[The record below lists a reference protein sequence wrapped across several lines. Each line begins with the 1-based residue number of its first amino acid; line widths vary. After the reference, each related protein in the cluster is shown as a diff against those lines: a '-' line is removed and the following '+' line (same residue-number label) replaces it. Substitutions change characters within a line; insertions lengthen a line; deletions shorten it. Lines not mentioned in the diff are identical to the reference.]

1 MRIRWI
7 KKIGFLSILIG
18 ILILM
23 NSWMDR
29 GGNRQ
34 SRLQYDEAFHP
45 KVNADMII
53 IGASQAAHGINPK
66 YFENDD
72 LKVFNFGQDGAGP
85 YFFLKWYRKIF
96 QRYYRKP
103 DTVIFGVHWVMFESH
118 TLQRQLEHD
127 SNYFPRYFLFE
138 ELHDLKEMKTLILNQ
153 FAFIRERKK
162 LPYKLVRLFEKRRER
177 GPYILPK
184 YYNGFVPYERKGRL
198 DKKKGV
204 KPKNDKVQIN
214 AFKELLDD
222 FGKNNIQVI
231 LVNIPGYLPARD
243 PDNIQESIELIHK
256 IAEEKKI
263 PFLDY
268 ETERITDL
276 NTDPSLFSDWVH
288 LNGKG
293 SDAFS
298 KLLKSDLEFL
308 LKQKKTKQGIPRT

>member
-1 MRIRWI
+1 
-7 KKIGFLSILIG
+7 
-18 ILILM
+18 
-23 NSWMDR
+23 
-29 GGNRQ
+29 
-34 SRLQYDEAFHP
+34 
-45 KVNADMII
+45 
-53 IGASQAAHGINPK
+53 
-66 YFENDD
+66 

-118 TLQRQLEHD
+118 TLQRQLEQD

-138 ELHDLKEMKTLILNQ
+138 EFHNFKEMKTLILNQ

-162 LPYKLVRLFEKRRER
+162 LPYRLVRMFEKRQER
-177 GPYILPK
+177 DPYILSK
-184 YYNGFVPYERKGRL
+184 YYHGFIPYERKGNL
-198 DKKKGV
+198 DKQKGS

-214 AFKELLDD
+214 AFKELLND
-222 FGKNNIQVI
+222 FEKNNIQVI

-243 PDNIQESIELIHK
+243 PNNIQESIELIHK
-256 IAEEKKI
+256 IAEERKI

-268 ETERITDL
+268 ETKRITGL

-308 LKQKKTKQGIPRT
+308 LKQRKTKQGTPRT